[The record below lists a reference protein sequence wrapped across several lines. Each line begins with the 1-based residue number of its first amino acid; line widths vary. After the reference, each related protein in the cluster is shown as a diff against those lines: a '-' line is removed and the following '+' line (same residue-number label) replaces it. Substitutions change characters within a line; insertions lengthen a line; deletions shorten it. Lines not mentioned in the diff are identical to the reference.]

1 MRYSQLRAFHN
12 VALHGGFSRAAV
24 ALNQSQPSLSDQV
37 RNLEQSHDVL
47 LFHRDARQIRL
58 TGAGEELFVLTMRF
72 FEMEA
77 GIGEYL
83 DHSRAEITGTLRI
96 IADSALHVTGFVSR
110 YRASHRNVFVSVHT
124 GNTEQVLRGLRNYEA
139 EIGVVANLVPAADL
153 DTIELGSTPIV
164 AIAASG
170 YLKKSI
176 RRLSL
181 EGLKDHPLIFR
192 EVGARTRRALEEA
205 ASERQIRFEPVI
217 EVEGREAMREIV
229 ASGAGIG
236 FISEAE
242 LGNDPRVRSLP
253 IEGLQLTMSETLV
266 TLKARR
272 DVRVVRSF
280 LNTLGKSGAKPSK

>member
-12 VALHGGFSRAAV
+12 VAFHGGFSRAAE

-47 LFHRDARQIRL
+47 LFYRDARQVRL
-58 TGAGEELFVLTMRF
+58 TGAGEELFILTRQF
-72 FEMEA
+72 FEIEA
-77 GIGEYL
+77 EIGDYL
-83 DHSRAEITGTLRI
+83 DRSRAEIAGTLRI

-110 YRASHRNVFVSVHT
+110 YRAAHPNVFVSVHT
-124 GNTEQVLRGLRNYEA
+124 GNTEEVLHGLRSYEA

-153 DTIELGSTPIV
+153 DSVELGSASIV
-164 AIAASG
+164 AVAADG
-170 YLKKSI
+170 YIKKKI
-176 RRLSL
+176 KTLSL
-181 EGLKDHPLIFR
+181 EELKRYPLIFR
-192 EVGARTRRALEEA
+192 EVGSRTRRALEEA
-205 ASERQIRFEPVI
+205 AAKRGIRFDPVI

-242 LGNDPRVRSLP
+242 LGSDPRVRALP
-253 IEGLQLTMSETLV
+253 IDGLQLKMSETLV

-280 LNTLGKSGAKPSK
+280 LRTLGKPEAQLPN

>member
-12 VALHGGFSRAAV
+12 VALHGGFSNAAA

-47 LFHRDARQIRL
+47 LFHRDARQVRL
-58 TGAGEELFVLTMRF
+58 TKAGEELFILTRRF
-72 FEMEA
+72 FELET

-83 DHSRAEITGTLRI
+83 DRSRAEIAGTLRI

-110 YRASHRNVFVSVHT
+110 YRASHPNVFVSVHT
-124 GNTEQVLRGLRNYEA
+124 GNTEEVLRGLRNYEA

-153 DTIELGSTPIV
+153 DTVALGSTPIV
-164 AIAASG
+164 AIAAAG
-170 YLKKSI
+170 YLPKKI
-176 RRLSL
+176 KGLSL
-181 EGLKDHPLIFR
+181 HELRDHALIFR
-192 EVGARTRRALEEA
+192 EVGSRTRRALEEA
-205 ASERQIRFEPVI
+205 AAKRSIRFQPVI

-236 FISEAE
+236 FISQAE
-242 LGNDPRVRSLP
+242 LGNDARVRALP
-253 IEGLQLTMSETLV
+253 IDGLGMAMSETLV

-280 LNTLGKSGAKPSK
+280 LNTLGKHASN

>member
-12 VALHGGFSRAAV
+12 VALHGGFTRAAV

-37 RNLEQSHDVL
+37 RNLEQIHDVL
-47 LFHRDARQIRL
+47 LFHRDARQVRL
-58 TGAGEELFVLTMRF
+58 TEAGEELFIMTRRY

-83 DHSRAEITGTLRI
+83 DQSRAEISGTLRI
-96 IADSALHVTGFVSR
+96 IADSALHVTSFVSQ
-110 YRASHRNVFVSVHT
+110 YRASHPNVFVSVHT
-124 GNTEQVLRGLRNYEA
+124 GNTKEVLRGLRNYEA

-153 DTIELGSTPIV
+153 DTIELGSTPII
-164 AIAASG
+164 AIAATG
-170 YLKKSI
+170 YLGKSI
-176 RRLSL
+176 TRLTL
-181 EGLKDHPLIFR
+181 EGLRDHPLIFR
-192 EVGARTRRALEEA
+192 EVGSRTRRALEEA
-205 ASERQIRFEPVI
+205 ATKRGIRFDPVI

-236 FISEAE
+236 FISQAE
-242 LGNDPRVRSLP
+242 LGIDSRVRPLP
-253 IEGLQLTMSETLV
+253 IDGSQLAMSETLV

-280 LNTLGKSGAKPSK
+280 LNTLGNLGVRQS

>member
-12 VALHGGFSRAAV
+12 VALHGGFSRAAA

-58 TGAGEELFVLTMRF
+58 TEAGEELLILTRRY
-72 FEMEA
+72 FELEA

-83 DHSRAEITGTLRI
+83 DRSRAEVAGTLRI

-110 YRASHRNVFVSVHT
+110 YRASHPNVFVSVHT
-124 GNTEQVLRGLRNYEA
+124 GNTEEVLKGLRNYEA

-153 DTIELGSTPIV
+153 DAVELGSAPIV
-164 AIAASG
+164 AIAANG
-170 YLKKSI
+170 FLKKSV
-176 RRLSL
+176 RRLTL

-192 EVGARTRRALEEA
+192 EVGSRTRRVLEEA
-205 ASERQIRFEPVI
+205 ATKRGIRFDPVI

-236 FISEAE
+236 FISQAE
-242 LGNDPRVRSLP
+242 LGNDSRVRALP
-253 IEGLQLTMSETLV
+253 IDGLGLAMSETLV

-280 LNTLGKSGAKPSK
+280 LNTLKKLGVRQSQ

>member
-192 EVGARTRRALEEA
+192 EVGSRTRRALEEA

-217 EVEGREAMREIV
+217 EVEGREAMRDRGV
-229 ASGAGIG
+229 GRRHRVY
-236 FISEAE
+236 
-242 LGNDPRVRSLP
+242 LGGR
-253 IEGLQLTMSETLV
+253 TW
-266 TLKARR
+266 K
-272 DVRVVRSF
+272 
-280 LNTLGKSGAKPSK
+280 